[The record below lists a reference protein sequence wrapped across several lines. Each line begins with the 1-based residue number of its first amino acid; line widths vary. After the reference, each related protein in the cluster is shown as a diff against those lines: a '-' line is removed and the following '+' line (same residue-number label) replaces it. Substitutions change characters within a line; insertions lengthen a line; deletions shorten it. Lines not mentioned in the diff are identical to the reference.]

1 MEEKLNNLVRLRDI
15 LKIYSV
21 WVDRNKK
28 FYGISKIVFYNEKGI
43 IFSSNSNFDG
53 IENFKFKGEIFR
65 KIKEDFTKIQNFVMK
80 NDNDSIWDNNNTL
93 YINEKNVDLKYLG
106 QRKKWSYVYDI
117 YNVNGVEFEIF
128 NKSLDFK
135 LCEYKDLLK
144 TEIKK
149 INDNYIYPFKEKELK
164 EIFENILK
172 YNKLIIE
179 EKKNIENFK
188 VDKEV

>member
-149 INDNYIYPFKEKELK
+149 INDNYIYPFEEKELK

>member
-149 INDNYIYPFKEKELK
+149 LNDNYIYPFEEKELN

-179 EKKNIENFK
+179 EKENIENFK
-188 VDKEV
+188 VNKEV